1 MLSQNG
7 ETKESIKKLDKVSRL
22 SLEIRL
28 AFISIGSFWYER
40 INNSLDLHLD
50 VCS

>member
-22 SLEIRL
+22 SLEIRVGIHFNW
-28 AFISIGSFWYER
+28 FILVRTYK
-40 INNSLDLHLD
+40 
-50 VCS
+50 